1 MELAEA
7 QTGQA
12 KSALAPVEQ
21 TELAAACTVKL
32 VGVWA
37 ATLVELIVEL
47 FVALAG
53 RMAVALV
60 GQAKSTVAFVGY
72 AEQAELTV
80 ALAEQAKSSGQVQN
94 GSPVSVI
101 TEARW
106 RGPNLVR
113 RSNR

>member
-80 ALAEQAKSSGQVQN
+80 ALAEQAKSPGQVH

-113 RSNR
+113 RSDR